1 MVFDVLVA
9 GAGPAGCAA
18 AIHTATR
25 GLRVA
30 LIEKAHFPRDLPGEA
45 LHPDVNHLF
54 AELGVAEGVSKAGFI
69 SNPGWIRERSG
80 DRSFVPFGGQS
91 GLRFGYQAWRSE
103 MDSMLL
109 AQVRRAGVT
118 VVQPAS
124 GGNVLLAGDR
134 VAGLEVGGQR
144 WYCRHLVDASGAS
157 RWLARSLRL
166 PVQDFSP
173 RLVARYA
180 YVWGDCALGVI
191 PEFREHA
198 CGWSWLA
205 RVRKDCCQCVQL
217 SLAADAA
224 PLIPPAP
231 FDGPPSDVR
240 FRGADVTWRLVPEC
254 AGAGY
259 YLCGDAAA
267 VLDPAAS
274 SGVARALASGLKAAD
289 LIVQVTRKRMDSL
302 VATALYREW
311 YAKQFVEQARQ
322 LAARYAE
329 LEEPPAWLE
338 GLERRFAKLEEFLSN
353 PLAKAE
359 NSAITSFGR
368 SQAVTDREE
377 EGSTM
382 AKKAPAK
389 KTPAK
394 QAAAKKKTTN
404 LATLTKAGVVPADY
418 SLFTSAEKAA
428 IESLSSTEVAAII
441 STKTKLGTD
450 FFSKHCTHG
459 MYY

>member
-1 MVFDVLVA
+1 LTVR
-9 GAGPAGCAA
+9 AA
-18 AIHTATR
+18 PF
-25 GLRVA
+25 A
-30 LIEKAHFPRDLPGEA
+30 L
-45 LHPDVNHLF
+45 
-54 AELGVAEGVSKAGFI
+54 
-69 SNPGWIRERSG
+69 
-80 DRSFVPFGGQS
+80 
-91 GLRFGYQAWRSE
+91 
-103 MDSMLL
+103 
-109 AQVRRAGVT
+109 
-118 VVQPAS
+118 QP
-124 GGNVLLAGDR
+124 GDR
-134 VAGLEVGGQR
+134 VTGLEVGGQR
-144 WYCRHLVDASGAS
+144 WYSRHLVDASGAS

-166 PVQDFSP
+166 PIKNFSP
-173 RLVARYA
+173 RLVARYV
-180 YVWGDCALGVI
+180 YFEGELGII

-198 CGWSWLA
+198 CGWTWLA
-205 RVRKDCCQCVQL
+205 RVRKDRCQCVQL
-217 SLAADAA
+217 GLSVDVV
-224 PLIPPAP
+224 PPA
-231 FDGPPSDVR
+231 FDGPSPDVR

-289 LIVQVTRKRMDSL
+289 LIVQVTLNRMDS
-302 VATALYREW
+302 VAAAALYRQW

-329 LEEPPAWLE
+329 LEQPPVWLE
-338 GLERRFAKLEEFLSN
+338 SLERHFAELEEFLSN

-359 NSAITSFGR
+359 NSAITSFDG
-368 SQAVTDREE
+368 SQAVIDRKE
-377 EGSTM
+377 EGPTM

-394 QAAAKKKTTN
+394 RAMAAKTTN

-428 IESLSSTEVAAII
+428 IESLSSSEVAAII
-441 STKTKLGTD
+441 STKTKLGTE